1 MRVSNFAPGLM
12 ILALSVAVFV
22 ESRDLPYWSDT
33 TPGPGFFPRLIVIT
47 GVVLFL
53 LQFAEAWRTAGQQ
66 VAEWPDRTGLER
78 AGMTYA
84 GLAGLAI
91 LAPML
96 GMLPSI
102 ALFLLFLLIVVLR
115 QSVQSSLIAA
125 GITLGVIYLVFV
137 RWLGIAL
144 PTGPLGI

>member
-1 MRVSNFAPGLM
+1 M
-12 ILALSVAVFV
+12 ILALSAAVFF

-33 TPGPGFFPRLIVIT
+33 TPGPGFFPRLIVVT

-53 LQFAEAWRTAGQQ
+53 LQFAEAWRSAGQQ
-66 VAEWPDRTGLER
+66 VAEWPDRTGLAR

-102 ALFLLFLLIVVLR
+102 ALFLVFLLIVVLR
-115 QSVQSSLIAA
+115 QTVQSSLIAA
-125 GITLGVIYLVFV
+125 AITLGVIYLVFV

-144 PTGPLGI
+144 PTGPFGI